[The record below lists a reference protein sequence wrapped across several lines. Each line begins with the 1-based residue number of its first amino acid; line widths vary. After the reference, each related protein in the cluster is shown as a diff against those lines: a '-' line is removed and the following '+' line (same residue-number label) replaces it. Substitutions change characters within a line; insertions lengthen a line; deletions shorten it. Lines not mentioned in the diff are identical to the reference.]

1 MRWPL
6 FVIALIIGFIL
17 WDRFEN
23 DGAYTAE
30 VERSFRSAASD
41 MPGGFGW
48 KPPAI
53 TVNRDAF
60 KP

>member
-23 DGAYTAE
+23 DGTYTAGI
-30 VERSFRSAASD
+30 ERSFHEASLD
-41 MPGGFGW
+41 MPGSGGW
-48 KPPAI
+48 KPPVI
-53 TVNRDAF
+53 TFNRNML
-60 KP
+60 KH

>member
-23 DGAYTAE
+23 DGTYIAE
-30 VERSFRSAASD
+30 VERSFRNASLD
-41 MPGGFGW
+41 MPGGGGW